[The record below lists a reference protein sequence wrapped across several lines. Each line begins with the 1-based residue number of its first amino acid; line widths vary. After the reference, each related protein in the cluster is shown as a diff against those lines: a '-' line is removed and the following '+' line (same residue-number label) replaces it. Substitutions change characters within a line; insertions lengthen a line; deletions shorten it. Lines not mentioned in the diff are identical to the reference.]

1 MVCLEVVVVLLNS
14 IIFLSGIIMVDLAWT
29 SAVKVELYTAT
40 YNVFMKEAK
49 SVERLYKTS
58 CYICEPWTLKEKL
71 KPWK

>member
-1 MVCLEVVVVLLNS
+1 
-14 IIFLSGIIMVDLAWT
+14 MVDLAWS